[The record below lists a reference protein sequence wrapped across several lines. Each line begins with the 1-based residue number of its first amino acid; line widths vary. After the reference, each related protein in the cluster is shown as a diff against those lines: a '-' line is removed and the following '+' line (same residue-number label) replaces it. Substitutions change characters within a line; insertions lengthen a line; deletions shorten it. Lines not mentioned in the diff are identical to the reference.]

1 MPQLYVTKKRIPNLY
16 SYILAL
22 MPSYTEYNF
31 KHRCLV
37 IQKVDFSSILFYKV
51 FHVILIFCVLI
62 SPFSYTNHNVSK
74 TFIVMPKKFL
84 IHSEFFI
91 GFYGAVLS
99 LIFFNTRSAK
109 NANTRMIN
117 NPSVVPRTHI
127 CVWRFENP
135 KNLYLNVHL

>member
-1 MPQLYVTKKRIPNLY
+1 MPPLYVTMKRIPNLY

-37 IQKVDFSSILFYKV
+37 IPKVNFSSILFYKV
-51 FHVILIFCVLI
+51 FHMILIFCVLI

-84 IHSEFFI
+84 IYSEFFI

-99 LIFFNTRSAK
+99 LIFFNISLYIIGFYFTMPLFK
-109 NANTRMIN
+109 KLKYFL
-117 NPSVVPRTHI
+117 TH
-127 CVWRFENP
+127 VFKGRGR
-135 KNLYLNVHL
+135 